1 MADRRKDSREH
12 EENKVVIEFVTSMG
26 DSIGV
31 TEIYALTK
39 DISVGGVRIVTDW
52 FFPIDTFFK
61 VNLALPKSKQ
71 VVQVEGQVRWIKSL
85 DDSDDLFEVGVEF
98 VHDLPET
105 TMALIN
111 HILEIEKGI
120 PSIVRRADSNA

>member
-1 MADRRKDSREH
+1 
-12 EENKVVIEFVTSMG
+12 VVH
-26 DSIGV
+26 
-31 TEIYALTK
+31 
-39 DISVGGVRIVTDW
+39 
-52 FFPIDTFFK
+52 
-61 VNLALPKSKQ
+61 
-71 VVQVEGQVRWIKSL
+71 VEGQVRWIKSL